1 MQDNVKNPDELWKG
15 VEELLARWLDE
26 RRELLVKYATIAN
39 QSESLTE
46 LDNIKPN
53 LQRLREILVDY
64 ISAGHF
70 EVFQQLVRE
79 AEAFGDGSVEF
90 ARGVIPKIQNTT
102 ELALDFH
109 DRYAEP
115 ESGDPQQ
122 FTKDLSALGESLS
135 VRFELEDQLINK
147 LHQSHKE

>member
-1 MQDNVKNPDELWKG
+1 MSENYDDPKDIWSG
-15 VEELLARWLDE
+15 VEALLERWLDE
-26 RRELLVKYATIAN
+26 RRELLVQYTEIATT
-39 QSESLTE
+39 SESLTE
-46 LDNIKPN
+46 LETIKTS

-70 EVFQQLVRE
+70 EVFQQLIKE
-79 AEAFGDGSVEF
+79 AEAFADGSAEF
-90 ARGVIPKIQNTT
+90 AKNVIPKIQDTT

-122 FTKDLSALGESLS
+122 FIKDLSNLGEVLS
-135 VRFELEDQLINK
+135 TRFELEDQLINK
-147 LHQSHKE
+147 LHQSHQK

>member
-1 MQDNVKNPDELWKG
+1 MSENYDDPKDIWSG
-15 VEELLARWLDE
+15 VEALLEKWLDE
-26 RRELLVKYATIAN
+26 RRELLVQYTEIATT
-39 QSESLTE
+39 SESLTE
-46 LDNIKPN
+46 LETIKTS

-70 EVFQQLVRE
+70 EVFQQLIKE
-79 AEAFGDGSVEF
+79 AEAFADGSAEF
-90 ARGVIPKIQNTT
+90 AKNVIPKIQDTT

-122 FTKDLSALGESLS
+122 FIKDLSNLGEVLS
-135 VRFELEDQLINK
+135 TRFELEDQLINK
-147 LHQSHKE
+147 LHQSHQK

>member
-1 MQDNVKNPDELWKG
+1 MSENYDDPKDIWSG
-15 VEELLARWLDE
+15 VEALLERWLDE
-26 RRELLVKYATIAN
+26 RRKLLVQYTEIATT
-39 QSESLTE
+39 SESLTE
-46 LDNIKPN
+46 LETIKTS

-70 EVFQQLVRE
+70 EVFQQLIKE
-79 AEAFGDGSVEF
+79 AEAFADGSAEF
-90 ARGVIPKIQNTT
+90 AKNVIPKIQDTT

-122 FTKDLSALGESLS
+122 FIKDLSNLGEVLS
-135 VRFELEDQLINK
+135 TRFELEDQLINK
-147 LHQSHKE
+147 LHQSHQK

>member
-1 MQDNVKNPDELWKG
+1 MLDNCDNPKDIWSG
-15 VEELLARWLDE
+15 VEELLERWLDE
-26 RRELLVKYATIAN
+26 RRELLVKYTSIAKS
-39 QSESLTE
+39 SESLTE
-46 LDNIKPN
+46 LETIKIP

-70 EVFQQLVRE
+70 EVFQQLIKE
-79 AEAFGDGSVEF
+79 AEAYADGSAEF
-90 ARGVIPKIQNTT
+90 AKGVIPAIQDTT

-122 FTKDLSALGESLS
+122 FTKDLSNLGEALS
-135 VRFELEDQLINK
+135 TRFELEDQLINK
-147 LHQSHKE
+147 LHQSHQK